1 MSDDS
6 SARGPAVPSEGEITL
21 GMLDAVHE
29 NGDVTQRTLS
39 RELGIALGLTNA
51 YLKRCMRKGLIKVRT
66 VPANRYFYYLTP
78 KGFAEKSRLTAEY
91 LSHSFHF
98 YGRARDQMDGCFA
111 DCAERGWSSIV
122 LYGAGELAEIA
133 LLCAMRHS
141 IRLVAVIDPAVTED
155 DFLGLRVHRSLDDA
169 DFHDAVLITDL
180 KQPQQ
185 SFDAVSRIVT
195 PARTLT
201 LELSRISRTGVQDG
215 RGAAT

>member
-1 MSDDS
+1 
-6 SARGPAVPSEGEITL
+6 VLSEGEITL
-21 GMLDAVHE
+21 GVLDAVHE

-51 YLKRCMRKGLIKVRT
+51 YLKRCMRKGLIKART

-98 YGRARDQMDGCFA
+98 YGRARDQMDDCFR
-111 DCAERGWSSIV
+111 DCAARGWRTLV
-122 LYGAGELAEIA
+122 LFGAGELAEIA

-141 IRLVAVIDPAVTED
+141 VDLAAVVDPDAAD
-155 DFLGLRVHRSLDDA
+155 GDFMGLPVHASLA
-169 DFHDAVLITDL
+169 DMDGFDAVLITDL

-185 SFDAVSRIVT
+185 SFEAVSDLVS
-195 PARTLT
+195 ANRTLT
-201 LELSRISRTGVQDG
+201 LPLLRVSRAGAGDG
-215 RGAAT
+215 A